1 MYVMKE
7 RCAGIETTSSHV
19 PASRYFQPY
28 ERTLRRGSF
37 GAYKL
42 VHGMLVWV
50 RERER
55 ASKRDRE
62 RERKR
67 ERQTERER
75 EREIEK
81 ERKRERERE
90 MTHPRMT

>member
-1 MYVMKE
+1 MRVFSYVSYVLEKPWNA
-7 RCAGIETTSSHV
+7 RVALSTTSSHV

-62 RERKR
+62 REKER
-67 ERQTERER
+67 ETDRERER
-75 EREIEK
+75 ERN
-81 ERKRERERE
+81 
-90 MTHPRMT
+90 